1 MDICFNILSCRESG
15 RILFCQIMRGKIV
28 KIGDSG
34 KDKGLKKPYRKPTVD
49 SRGLKLGVYGD
60 YGRDDN
66 NHSDGNDGHGGRGGH
81 HGRGGHRGGHGL

>member
-1 MDICFNILSCRESG
+1 M
-15 RILFCQIMRGKIV
+15 KID
-28 KIGDSG
+28 DSG